1 MPTQPIYGNPAG
13 ASGASSTVITTITKM
28 NEIMLQLT
36 TLKKKDIAKTRMSD
50 LKAVIKI
57 K

>member
-1 MPTQPIYGNPAG
+1 MPTQPIYGNPVG

-28 NEIMLQLT
+28 NEIMFQLT